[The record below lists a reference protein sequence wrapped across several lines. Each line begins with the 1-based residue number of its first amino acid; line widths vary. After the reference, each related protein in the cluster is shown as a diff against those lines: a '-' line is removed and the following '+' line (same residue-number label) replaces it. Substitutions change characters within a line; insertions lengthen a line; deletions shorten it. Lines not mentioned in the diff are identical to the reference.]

1 MTWPAEALARI
12 ASLEAELEA
21 ERERAK
27 WLEVEREKLRAAYRE
42 LQIEHELLRRRI
54 FAAKAERLDTSQLE
68 LEFAERKKELEAL
81 AAKLGLETDSDDQSD
96 AAAGSKP
103 KRKPKGRRNLLALL
117 AGEKIYATEPLE
129 VPDPEMEALVAAGLA
144 QRAGSDD
151 SARIKWRRGCAVLV
165 VTRCIKYRLAK
176 EIAGVDASS
185 ETTMPVSEVAI
196 DAASADSPPADTA
209 PTASSEAPTDS
220 SAPEAITPP
229 EATSP
234 APAPEIAAAS
244 APIHDASASEAAR
257 APLEEGSV
265 APRRTGPTTLVT
277 AKMPPSIIERSMGT
291 PSLFAHI
298 GASKF
303 HRGLPLLRQE
313 EQFLAEGLPIGRD
326 VMCRWLEEIG
336 GTMGATVIHA
346 MRTEALA
353 TAFCI
358 LTDGTHV
365 LVQPIRTREK
375 KRQACKR
382 GHFVVQIA
390 DRDHVFFEYTASE
403 TSASALEMFRGFSG
417 YVQADANSVHD
428 ILFRDHR
435 KDPPEDVEPD
445 FATRSEVGCWSH
457 GRTKFWEAAVAA
469 KEPLAREALFRIGR
483 LFANERKWKEMDPL
497 QRKAM
502 RDRFSRPEI
511 LLFFEWVEAHWPEVE
526 PRRGLVR
533 SALGYAR
540 NQKDALMR
548 FLEDGRLEMTNN
560 RSERENRRIATG
572 RKAWLFVG
580 SDDHASST
588 ASWFTMIASAK
599 LHGLD
604 PEDYLRDLLRV
615 LPQWP
620 KDRYLEL
627 APKYWRATKARLVPA
642 ELDREIGW
650 LTIPAP
656 LDAVRSAP

>member
-27 WLEVEREKLRAAYRE
+27 WLEAERAKLREAYRE

-81 AAKLGLETDSDDQSD
+81 AAKLGLETGSDDQPD
-96 AAAGSKP
+96 AGQGSRP
-103 KRKPKGRRNLLALL
+103 KRKSKGRRNLLALL

-129 VPDPEMEALVAAGLA
+129 VPDPEMEKLVAAGLA
-144 QRAGSDD
+144 ERAGSDD

-165 VTRCIKYRLAK
+165 VTRSIKYRLAK
-176 EIAGVDASS
+176 EMAGADASS
-185 ETTMPVSEVAI
+185 EAPTPVSSGTVAAI
-196 DAASADSPPADTA
+196 GSASDQSTPPADTA
-209 PTASSEAPTDS
+209 PAATALTDSPAPEPDATLPTPAPETAGAPAPIAASTSEAPR
-220 SAPEAITPP
+220 TPVV
-229 EATSP
+229 
-234 APAPEIAAAS
+234 
-244 APIHDASASEAAR
+244 
-257 APLEEGSV
+257 GSV
-265 APRRTGPTTLVT
+265 APPRRAGPTTLVT
-277 AKMPPSIIERSMGT
+277 AKMPPTIIERSIGT

-303 HRGLPLLRQE
+303 HRGLPLFRQE

-346 MRTEALA
+346 MRAEALA

-390 DRDHVFFEYTASE
+390 DRDHVFFEYTESE

-435 KDPPEDVEPD
+435 AHPPEDVEPD

-483 LFANERKWKEMDPL
+483 LFANERKWKEMDSA

-502 RDRFSRPEI
+502 RDRFSRPEL
-511 LLFFEWVEAHWPEVE
+511 LLFFEWVEAHWPEVDQ
-526 PRRGLVR
+526 RRGLLR
-533 SALGYAR
+533 TAFGYAR

-588 ASWFTMIASAK
+588 ANWFTMIASAK

-650 LTIPAP
+650 LTIPP
-656 LDAVRSAP
+656 PIDAVRSAP